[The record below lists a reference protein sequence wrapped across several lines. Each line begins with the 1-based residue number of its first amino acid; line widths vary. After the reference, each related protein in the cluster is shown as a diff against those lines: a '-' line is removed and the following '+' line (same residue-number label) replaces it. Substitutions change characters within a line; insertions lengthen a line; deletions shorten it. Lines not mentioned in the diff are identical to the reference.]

1 MLAVIRQNSLNRDEF
16 KKGIDEFNRREFYE
30 CHETLEKVW
39 QEYLDPDRELIQGI
53 IQVSVGYY
61 HLLRANRNGALKL
74 LSRGLAR
81 VRKFL
86 PSHFGLELEPF
97 VEKVACD
104 LRLAEGAV
112 ETDGAAFEIP
122 VIEFI
127 SSLPDC

>member
-1 MLAVIRQNSLNRDEF
+1 MEAIRQNSLNRDEF

-39 QEYLDPDRELIQGI
+39 QEYPDSDRELIQGI

-61 HLLRANRNGALKL
+61 HLLRGNRNGALKL

-86 PSHFGLELEPF
+86 PDHFCLKLAPF
-97 VEKVACD
+97 VEKVSFD
-104 LRLAEGAV
+104 LRLVEGATN
-112 ETDGAAFEIP
+112 TDGTAFVIP
-122 VIEFI
+122 AIEFI
-127 SSLPDC
+127 SHLPDC